1 MANYE
6 PQILEEFA
14 DRLYKQAAEII
25 SQAVVGGIV
34 GGLLVGALFGAGA
47 GVGLLVL
54 EQAPGV
60 SGDTPSMVLAGGAIG
75 FCLLAVVGGV
85 IGYFTGKEK
94 SFELRLKAQQALCQ
108 LQIEKNT
115 RTA

>member
-1 MANYE
+1 MATYE
-6 PQILEEFA
+6 PQFLEEFA

-34 GGLLVGALFGAGA
+34 GGFLVGALFGAG
-47 GVGLLVL
+47 VGIVL
-54 EQAPGV
+54 TALNRTPAP
-60 SGDTPSMVLAGGAIG
+60 SGDIPSIVSSGGVIAGCLFAI
-75 FCLLAVVGGV
+75 VGGV